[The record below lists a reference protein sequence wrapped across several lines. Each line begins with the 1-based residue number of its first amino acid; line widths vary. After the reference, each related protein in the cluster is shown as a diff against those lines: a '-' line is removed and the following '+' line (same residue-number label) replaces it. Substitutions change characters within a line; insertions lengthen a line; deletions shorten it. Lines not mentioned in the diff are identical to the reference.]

1 MSAREKFKKRDARIA
16 CEDREYLN
24 ERGFITICV
33 LMFIMFLT
41 QVELNQLGDFMYQ
54 AGWAPGPVSF
64 SAPQT
69 PAQ

>member
-1 MSAREKFKKRDARIA
+1 MESFKKRDARMT
-16 CEDREYLN
+16 RENREHLD
-24 ERGFITICV
+24 ERGFVFICV
-33 LMFIMFLT
+33 MMMIMFLT

-64 SAPQT
+64 AAPQT